1 MDKSFDGLRRVIGKE
16 NKSIRQDPAG
26 TGGAGVIEG

>member
-1 MDKSFDGLRRVIGKE
+1 MGKSFEGLRRVIGDE
-16 NKSIRQDPAG
+16 DKSIRQDPVG